1 MKVIPAIDIRG
12 GCCVRL
18 LQGDYSQET
27 IFAEDPLEMAIKWI
41 QQGAEYLHIVDL
53 DGAREGSAVN
63 MEIISKI
70 CSESAVPIQLGG
82 GIRDYETAAR
92 YIETGVSR
100 VIMGTSAV
108 DRTGELERILNTLGD
123 ESLIV
128 SVDSREGL
136 VALDGWTR
144 DSEMTVEDVIEN
156 MEAIGV
162 KRCMYTD
169 ILKDGTLSEPNY
181 EGVKNL
187 LAFTKMKIIAAGGI
201 ASLDHLKQMALSG
214 VEAAIV
220 GRALYTG
227 DIKLREAIDELKYS
241 NR

>member
-1 MKVIPAIDIRG
+1 MKVIPAIDIRAG
-12 GCCVRL
+12 RCVRL

-27 IFAEDPLEMAIKWI
+27 VFADDPLEMAIKWI
-41 QQGAEYLHIVDL
+41 EQGAEYLHVVDL

-63 MEIISKI
+63 MEVISKI
-70 CSESAVPIQLGG
+70 CSESKVRIQVGG

-92 YIETGVSR
+92 YIDIGVSR

-108 DRTGELERILNTLGD
+108 DRIGELERILNGLGD
-123 ESLIV
+123 ESLMV
-128 SVDSREGL
+128 SVDSRDGL

-144 DSEMTVEDVIEN
+144 GSQLTVEDVIGD
-156 MEAIGV
+156 MESIGV

-181 EGVKNL
+181 EGVKGV

-201 ASLDHLKQMALSG
+201 ANLLHLKQMALSG
-214 VEAAIV
+214 VEASIV

-227 DIKLREAIDELKYS
+227 DIKLREAIDELKCFD
-241 NR
+241 R